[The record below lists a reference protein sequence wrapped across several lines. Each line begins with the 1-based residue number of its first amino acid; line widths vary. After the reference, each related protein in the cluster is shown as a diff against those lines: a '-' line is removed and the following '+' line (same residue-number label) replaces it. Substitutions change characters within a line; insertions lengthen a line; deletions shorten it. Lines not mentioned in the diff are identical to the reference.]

1 MQTGL
6 EHTFELLMGSV
17 AAVFGFFG
25 KRTLSNYDRRIRDSE
40 IKHDKILWALN
51 KIDKKVVEID
61 TKLNFKDEI

>member
-1 MQTGL
+1 M
-6 EHTFELLMGSV
+6 
-17 AAVFGFFG
+17 FGFFG